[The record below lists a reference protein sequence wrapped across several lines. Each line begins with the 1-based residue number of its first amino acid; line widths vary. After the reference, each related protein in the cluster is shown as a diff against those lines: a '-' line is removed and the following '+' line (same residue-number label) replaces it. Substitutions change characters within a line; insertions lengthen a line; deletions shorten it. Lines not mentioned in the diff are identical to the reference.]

1 MQKNRGITR
10 RDLPVNEGMLYL
22 LRDYCGLR

>member
-10 RDLPVNEGMLYL
+10 RDLPVNEGMQYL
-22 LRDYCGLR
+22 LSDYCGLR